1 MNKSILNL
9 FEHTRKEANDKLK
22 HFNND
27 IYSTIPYIKHPE
39 EESELFDEDIV
50 EVERC
55 FNSPCLNTSFLEKSD
70 SKVVNVSKNT
80 AMLIILKTL
89 TGIKSKK

>member
-9 FEHTRKEANDKLK
+9 FEHTRKEANDKLR

-50 EVERC
+50 ENQTVKLST
-55 FNSPCLNTSFLEKSD
+55 F
-70 SKVVNVSKNT
+70 SKNT